1 MHSARRWEH
10 ALLSRRRLAAIN
22 GARKDNGMTLMAAEL
37 AVGQSGQVI
46 RVVGANEVCRRLLEM
61 GVTPGVEIRRLGTAP
76 LGDPLEFE
84 LRGYRLSLRKSEA
97 QQIEINNVAGLC
109 EAGVEARPGS

>member
-1 MHSARRWEH
+1 
-10 ALLSRRRLAAIN
+10 
-22 GARKDNGMTLMAAEL
+22 MTRVAAEL
-37 AVGQSGQVI
+37 EVGQAGRVI
-46 RVVGANEVCRRLLEM
+46 RVVGSDEISRRILEM

-97 QQIEINNVAGLC
+97 QHIEIDAKPTELDDQ
-109 EAGVEARPGS
+109 